1 VQSLFKIDIIS
12 VEIDFHI
19 FADPNAPDF
28 RHTEVAHGIAH
39 RISLRIEHR
48 FLRFNDHVNFH
59 VSHANADSLRNKRQ
73 AASLRD

>member
-1 VQSLFKIDIIS
+1 MQPFFKIDIFS
-12 VEIDFHI
+12 VDVYFHI
-19 FADPNAPDF
+19 FADSNAADF
-28 RHTEVAHGIAH
+28 RHAEVTHRIAD